1 MGQYSI
7 KDIEKLT
14 GIKAHTIRIW
24 EQRYGLVE
32 PHRTD
37 TNIRYYDDDQLKTL
51 LNVSMLVKHG
61 KKISKIAKL
70 SPDLLHQEV
79 HSLIKSPADK
89 TDFFQIQID
98 SLIVCMIE
106 LDEVRFEKIIS
117 TATLRYGFETVM
129 AEIIIPFLLKVGILW
144 ATEEINVAQEHFI
157 SNLIRRKLIVAIDA
171 IIPNPDYTKKFL
183 LFLPEGEMHEL
194 GLLFAKYLVKSRGFK
209 TIYLGQSVPL
219 QDVLKLREYYRPDY
233 ILTYFT
239 LTHDAEKM
247 NQYVQGLLNTFQ
259 KETMLLCGPQAASLT
274 LPLPP
279 NCKII
284 QTIPQLIDILNKV
297 NQSSR

>member
-32 PHRTD
+32 PHRTE

-61 KKISKIAKL
+61 KKISQIAKL
-70 SPDLLHQEV
+70 TPELLHQEV
-79 HSLIKSPADK
+79 HSLAK
-89 TDFFQIQID
+89 TPSDRNDFFQIQID

-106 LDEVRFEKIIS
+106 LDEIRFEKIIS
-117 TATLRYGFETVM
+117 TSTLRYGFETVM
-129 AEIIIPFLLKVGILW
+129 IEIIIPFLQKVGILW

-183 LFLPEGEMHEL
+183 LFLPEGELHEL

-219 QDVLKLREYYRPDY
+219 QDIVKLREYYCPDY
-233 ILTYFT
+233 IITYFT
-239 LTHDAEKM
+239 VNYDPQKM
-247 NQYVQGLLNTFQ
+247 HEYVKVLLETFP
-259 KETMLLCGPQAASLT
+259 KETLLLCGPQASSLT

-284 QTIPQLIDILNKV
+284 VAIPQLIEILSKANSK
-297 NQSSR
+297 

>member
-1 MGQYSI
+1 VGQYSI

-32 PHRTD
+32 PHRTE

-61 KKISKIAKL
+61 KKISQIAKL
-70 SPDLLHQEV
+70 TPDLLHQEV
-79 HSLIKSPADK
+79 HSLAKTPADRN
-89 TDFFQIQID
+89 DFFQIQID
-98 SLIVCMIE
+98 SLIISMIE
-106 LDEVRFEKIIS
+106 LDEIRFEKIIS
-117 TATLRYGFETVM
+117 TSTLRYGFETVM
-129 AEIIIPFLLKVGILW
+129 IEIIIPFLQKVGLLW

-157 SNLIRRKLIVAIDA
+157 TNLIRRKLIVAIDA

-183 LFLPEGEMHEL
+183 LFLPEGELHEL

-219 QDVLKLREYYRPDY
+219 QDIVKLREYYRPDY

-239 LTHDAEKM
+239 VTYDPQKM
-247 NQYVQGLLNTFQ
+247 NEYVLGLINTFH
-259 KETMLLCGPQAASLT
+259 KETLLLCGPQAASLNI
-274 LPLPP
+274 PLPS
-279 NCKII
+279 NCKIVLA
-284 QTIPQLIDILNKV
+284 IPQLIEILAKANV
-297 NQSSR
+297 NQ